1 MPDKLVLLADLGTL
15 KAYKVTRDELHGH
28 PRIDLVENME
38 NVNAHQRISDMV
50 TDQAGRF
57 GVGNGVAAGQMS
69 HGENHNLKTENEKRS
84 IELLSSRVNEIV
96 GGSDAAHFYFAAP
109 AQINQRVVD
118 GFSSAV
124 RAKMQKNLN
133 SDLIKIDKSELLA
146 RFQN

>member
-1 MPDKLVLLADLGTL
+1 MPDKLVVLADLGTL

-38 NVNAHQRISDMV
+38 NVSAHQRISDTV

-57 GVGNGVAAGQMS
+57 GVANGVTSGQMS

-84 IELLSSRVNEIV
+84 IDLLSHRVNDIV

-109 AQINQRVVD
+109 AAINQRVVD
-118 GFSSAV
+118 GFSPAV
-124 RAKMQKNLN
+124 RAKMQKNLS
-133 SDLIKIDKSELLA
+133 SDITKIDKSEVMA
-146 RFQN
+146 RFQ